1 MSKMTVNVKV
11 SFAGKFVMEKE
22 EVIEVVEDACECLL
36 DKDSSDVAKNLAGQV
51 LLAGLEDGL
60 DGVAKFLLRN
70 GIRKHIKDSPDLD
83 EITHKSPALVTFR

>member
-11 SFAGKFVMEKE
+11 CFTGKFVVEKE
-22 EVIEVVEDACECLL
+22 DVIELVESACECL
-36 DKDSSDVAKNLAGQV
+36 KDDNVPAYAKILSRQV

-60 DGVAKFLLRN
+60 DGVVKFQLRK
-70 GIRKHIKDSPDLD
+70 GIRNYIKDDLY

>member
-11 SFAGKFVMEKE
+11 CFTGKFVVPKE
-22 EVIEVVEDACECLL
+22 NVIELVECACGCL
-36 DKDSSDVAKNLAGQV
+36 KDEEAPAYAKMMARQI

-60 DGVAKFLLRN
+60 DGVVKFQLRN
-70 GIRKHIKDSPDLD
+70 GIRNYIKEDLD